1 MKKGAS
7 SRPGSVVAV
16 SDVIRAV
23 ENMYEY
29 VNHNNGGG
37 VTDAAVTADV
47 TNNNDE
53 APEPP
58 PTRRHKSDELGPPP
72 TQQLRTSRPSA
83 MDLTTVGG
91 RRSLWTE
98 LPEVVNSGVLSTIST
113 DRKRLQEAM
122 FEVVSSEASY
132 LKSLNILIRHFVQSP
147 KLMSYSTGE
156 CHNNN
161 GVITKRDARVLFSDI
176 ISVSQ
181 NPSSE

>member
-1 MKKGAS
+1 MKKGAN
-7 SRPGSVVAV
+7 SRPSSVVAV

-29 VNHNNGGG
+29 VNHHNGGA
-37 VTDAAVTADV
+37 TDVKTNLK
-47 TNNNDE
+47 NNNEE

-58 PTRRHKSDELGPPP
+58 PTRRHKSSEDVEASCP
-72 TQQLRTSRPSA
+72 TQPLRTSRPSA

-98 LPEVVNSGVLSTIST
+98 LPEVVNSGVLTTISA

-147 KLMSYSTGE
+147 KLMSYSTGLDG
-156 CHNNN
+156 HNNN

-176 ISVSQ
+176 ISVR
-181 NPSSE
+181 